1 MIENEFKVMLTEE
14 QYNVIRSMYEWDRV
28 TEQTNH
34 YYDTAEMQL
43 VKAHI
48 TCRVREIKGVHY
60 LQMKLPTGVEFSRTE
75 LEKQLGEQL
84 PESLSAEMLNALSG
98 RSDMPD
104 VKRLGSLTTHRSI
117 KQLDGAEIDLD
128 KSSYFGK
135 TDYELEIEFTD
146 ETAARRLLAEIKAAA
161 GIESS
166 GEVSLGKIHRF
177 LRVAGLG
184 NEE

>member
-1 MIENEFKVMLTEE
+1 MTENEFKVMLTEE
-14 QYNVIRSMYEWDRV
+14 QYNSIRTMYEWDGE

-34 YYDTAEMQL
+34 YYDTADMQL

-60 LQMKLPTGVEFSRTE
+60 LQMKLPTGVEYSRTE
-75 LEKQLGEQL
+75 LEQELGAQL
-84 PESLSAEMLNALSG
+84 PEALSSQLLNALSG
-98 RSDMPD
+98 REDMPD

-117 KQLDGAEIDLD
+117 KRFDGAEIDLD
-128 KSSYFGK
+128 RSSYFGK

-146 ETAARRLLAEIKAAA
+146 EAAARRLLAEIKSAA

-166 GEVSLGKIHRF
+166 GEVCLGKIHRF
-177 LRVAGLG
+177 LVELG
-184 NEE
+184 MRN